1 MNWADF
7 FSMGGR
13 GFFVWG
19 SFGAFLVAVIIEIVL
34 VRLRIHRA
42 QAEIRDLRL
51 VQKISEQS

>member
-13 GFFVWG
+13 GLFVWG
-19 SFGAFLVAVIIEIVL
+19 SFGAFLIAVIIEIVL

-42 QAEIRDLRL
+42 QAEIRDQNLML
-51 VQKISEQS
+51 KISEQS